1 MFIAFEE
8 PKMLPTNTLNPN
20 PTAHKAKRNAKSDT
34 GFYLI
39 SREQLTNP
47 DRWLWLGLLM
57 TSLGGAAFF
66 YS

>member
-1 MFIAFEE
+1 MFIAFDQ
-8 PKMLPTNTLNPN
+8 PKMLPTSTLNPN
-20 PTAHKAKRNAKSDT
+20 PTGHKAKREARADT

-39 SREQLTNP
+39 SRDQLINP
-47 DRWLWLGLLM
+47 DRWWWLGVLM